1 MPVKIVANN
10 RGIALLVTLTIITVL
25 IAASLEMNRR
35 MRSVIF
41 SAAATRDRIT
51 LLQMASTGIHAAEAM
66 LVKDKNDSDS
76 DSLQEDWADPEK
88 ISQVLQDVPFE
99 NGAVALTISDEL
111 GKIQV
116 NSLVTYPGGR
126 NFNAS
131 QQMMWDRFL
140 TNFIARNASL
150 ERTEPAT
157 IINPLKDWLDSGDDD
172 AITGLTGAESDYY
185 RDLDPPYACRNGP
198 LAYISELELVKG
210 FTPEISRGTAGIPG
224 ISRYITVFGM
234 TVADNHLFTFGGKIN
249 INTADVPVLAAILP
263 FGQEDFAQAIYDY
276 RQETSDNIYIH
287 DLTQPNWYKN
297 VPGLS
302 EIKIDPNLITTASDI
317 FRIESVAKLNDMKM
331 TITAVIQREKNS
343 EIGKWDCRVLHWQAE

>member
-99 NGAVALTISDEL
+99 NGAVTLTISDEL

-116 NSLVTYPGGR
+116 NSLVRYPEGR
-126 NFNAS
+126 DFNTP
-131 QQMMWDRFL
+131 QQMVWDRFL

-150 ERTEPAT
+150 EGTEPST

-185 RDLDPPYACRNGP
+185 SQIDPPYACGNGP
-198 LAYISELELVKG
+198 LVHISELELVHG
-210 FTPEISRGTAGIPG
+210 FTAEISRGTAGTPG

-234 TVADNHLFTFGGKIN
+234 TAADNNLFTFGGKIN

-263 FGQEDFAQAIYDY
+263 FGQEGFARAIYDY

-287 DLTQPNWYKN
+287 DLTKPNWYKN

-331 TITAVIQREKNS
+331 TITAVIQRGKNS
-343 EIGKWDCRVLHWQAE
+343 ETGKWDCRVLHWQAG